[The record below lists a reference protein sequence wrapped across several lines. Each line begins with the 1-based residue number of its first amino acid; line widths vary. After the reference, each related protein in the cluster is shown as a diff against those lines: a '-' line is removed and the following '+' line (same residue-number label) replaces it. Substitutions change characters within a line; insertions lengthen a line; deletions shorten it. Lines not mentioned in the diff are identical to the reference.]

1 VWRRLW
7 IIAGIAMPVVGVAG
21 IANALPSQSP
31 TVPWPETN
39 GRIRAVEVVGGTIY
53 LGGKFTSATDSAG
66 ETQSV
71 DNLAAFDA
79 GTGRWAAF
87 SVPDLVGSGAE
98 VWDMDVLGD
107 GVVVAGKFT
116 VSSSQ
121 KRLVK
126 VGPTG
131 AQWFSGVSQNLKSV
145 LVAPNGLV
153 YGGGTKLAAWDAV
166 TRQKVWSGR
175 STITTNPDLRAH
187 TTNPAY
193 RDLIW
198 KDNAIYAAC
207 QCDALDGVGVKALV
221 RLFADGAHDP
231 SFAPSGLNA
240 DGAATGLAIATD
252 GGDLFL
258 GAGGSDFFAS
268 YTTAG
273 TQRWKRDTSGSTQS
287 VEIHQGVAVI
297 GGHFVEIADQAG
309 DSCGFR
315 SSSGGT
321 LDPNDECQ
329 TRKYLAAYEL
339 NGTLTSWSPALTGK
353 YNGVWAIEPE
363 GSALHVGGE
372 FTKASGTARKFYAK
386 FA

>member
-1 VWRRLW
+1 VWKRAFVVL
-7 IIAGIAMPVVGVAG
+7 GIALSVVGVAG
-21 IANALPSQSP
+21 VAHALPSQSP
-31 TVPWPETN
+31 TVPWPETS
-39 GRIRAVEVVGGTIY
+39 GKVRAVEVVNGTIY

-66 ETQSV
+66 VTRSV

-79 GTGRWAAF
+79 VTGRWAAF
-87 SVPDLVGSGAE
+87 STPNLTGSGAE

-107 GVVVAGKFT
+107 GVVVAGKFG
-116 VSSSQ
+116 SSGQ
-121 KRLVK
+121 QRLVK

-131 AQWFSGVSQNLKSV
+131 AQWFSGVSQALKSV

-153 YGGGTKLAAWDAV
+153 YGGGTKLAAWNAV

-175 STITTNPDLRAH
+175 SAVTTNPALRAH
-187 TTNPAY
+187 TTKPAY
-193 RDLIW
+193 RDLMW

-207 QCDALDGVGVKALV
+207 QCDALEGTAVKALV
-221 RLFADGAHDP
+221 RLSTDGIHDP

-240 DGAATGLAIATD
+240 DGAATGLAISTD
-252 GGDLFL
+252 GIDLYL

-273 TQRWKRDTSGSTQS
+273 AQRWKRDTSGSVQS
-287 VEIHQGVAVI
+287 VEIFEGVAVI
-297 GGHFVEIADQAG
+297 GGHFVEVADQAG
-309 DSCGFR
+309 DGCGFR

-339 NGTLTSWSPALTGK
+339 NGTLTSWGPSLTGK
-353 YNGVWAIEPE
+353 YNGTWAIEPE

>member
-1 VWRRLW
+1 MWKRALIVV
-7 IIAGIAMPVVGVAG
+7 GIALPISGAAGVAQ
-21 IANALPSQSP
+21 ALPSPSP

-39 GRIRAVEVVGGTIY
+39 GKVRAVEVVNGTIY
-53 LGGKFTSATDSAG
+53 LGGKFTSATDAAG
-66 ETQSV
+66 VTRNV

-79 GTGRWAAF
+79 LTGRWAAF
-87 SVPDLVGSGAE
+87 SVPNLVGSGAE
-98 VWDMDVLGD
+98 AWDMDALGD
-107 GVVVAGKFT
+107 GVVVAGKFG
-116 VSSSQ
+116 SSGQ
-121 KRLVK
+121 QRLVK

-131 AQWFSGVSQNLKSV
+131 AQWFSGVSQPLKSV

-153 YGGGTKLAAWDAV
+153 YGGGTKLAAWNAV
-166 TRQKVWSGR
+166 TRQKVWSNR
-175 STITTNPDLRAH
+175 SQVTTDPSLRAH
-187 TTNPAY
+187 TTKPAY
-193 RDLIW
+193 RDLMW

-207 QCDALDGVGVKALV
+207 QCDALEGAPVKALV
-221 RLFADGAHDP
+221 RLSADGVHDP
-231 SFAPSGLNA
+231 TFTPGGLNA

-252 GGDLFL
+252 GVDLYL

-287 VEIHQGVAVI
+287 VEIHQGQAVI
-297 GGHFVEIADQAG
+297 GGHFVEIADAAG

-339 NGTLTSWSPALTGK
+339 NGTLTSWGPSLTGK

-363 GSALHVGGE
+363 GAALHVGGE
-372 FTKASGTARKFYAK
+372 FTKASGTARKFYAR
-386 FA
+386 FS